1 MLEIEDNA
9 GLYQPIT
16 NASGL
21 GMNLVD
27 KRLRERFGD
36 DYGISVAC
44 EPDSY
49 TRITLRL
56 PWRDE
61 A

>member
-1 MLEIEDNA
+1 MLDIEDNA
-9 GLYQPIT
+9 GLYQPTT

-36 DYGISVAC
+36 DYGINVAC
-44 EPDSY
+44 EPDLF

-56 PWRDE
+56 PLE
-61 A
+61 ENA

>member
-9 GLYQPIT
+9 GLYQPVT

-49 TRITLRL
+49 TPNNVTTTME
-56 PWRDE
+56 DE